1 MMYVVIVNHKSKE
14 AMLDLMAVLVH
25 QFPKEVFTIE
35 GSEDMGYKF
44 RIEGSG
50 DEKPPR
56 KIAIQFL
63 KTWKP
68 KPKENEIQIINQPVF
83 EKKKVV
89 VVKMPNMDDML
100 KSILPKK

>member
-1 MMYVVIVNHKSKE
+1 MYVVLVNHKSKE

-44 RIEGSG
+44 RIEGHG

-56 KIAIQFL
+56 KIAIQFF

-68 KPKENEIQIINQPVF
+68 KPKEDEIKIIHQPIF